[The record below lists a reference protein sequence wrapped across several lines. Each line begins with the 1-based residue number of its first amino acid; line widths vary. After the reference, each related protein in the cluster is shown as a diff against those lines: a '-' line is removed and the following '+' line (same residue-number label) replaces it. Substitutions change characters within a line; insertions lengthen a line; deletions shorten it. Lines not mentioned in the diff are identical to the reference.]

1 MDNYQL
7 PASKVKF
14 SIDPEAVSDLEVG
27 ESTLKGMREV
37 LNNFTDQYGP
47 FISMKSYS
55 SMYPYYEMV
64 GITFNETVINL
75 LTSAIAVMIV
85 LFLLLPPGPS
95 FLAVISVLLADVCIL
110 AWIPLTG
117 LNLNAITSTC
127 MVMSVGIA
135 VDFSSHV
142 THAFV
147 ETDGQGKTGG
157 ERAALAVTRMG
168 RSLTTSAFTT
178 FLSVLMLS
186 TVNVPSNRTF
196 FTMMT
201 GVVIYGMIFG
211 LLFLPVLL
219 SLFNPKYVQPV
230 ELQSPTTPLPPGEEA
245 VLLEKTRNRGVKRH
259 HRHRKMDNRPV
270 VRSESESEDEKHKEK
285 PISRNEEVKPEA
297 EAISDSSSEF
307 EDARSYDSSGS
318 RLLREI
324 EMVALDP
331 LPVEEVSVENQPAD
345 LKKESEVR
353 LIHEPSAK
361 KESKQVLKTEM
372 EKDSPSVNKNTSIKK
387 VDPAALK
394 KFHRPRDIVKQE
406 AISDSES
413 DEVPQQPKDGDSE
426 AKSTESGLWSYV
438 RSFF

>member
-1 MDNYQL
+1 MSNYQI
-7 PASKVKF
+7 PASKVRF
-14 SIDPEAVSDLEVG
+14 SIDPVAVSDLEVG
-27 ESTLKGMREV
+27 EATLLGMRDV
-37 LNNFTDQYGP
+37 LQNFTDQYGP
-47 FISMKSYS
+47 FISMTSYS

-75 LTSAIAVMIV
+75 LTSALAVMIV

-147 ETDGQGKTGG
+147 ETDGKGKTGG
-157 ERAALAVTRMG
+157 ERASLAVTRMG

-178 FLSVLMLS
+178 FLSVFMLS

-201 GVVIYGMIFG
+201 GVVIYGMAFG
-211 LLFLPVLL
+211 LLFLPILL
-219 SLFNPKYVQPV
+219 SFFNPKYVEPV
-230 ELQSPTTPLPPGEEA
+230 ELNSPMTPLPPGEEA
-245 VLLEKTRNRGVKRH
+245 VLLEKTRSRGVRRH
-259 HRHRKMDNRPV
+259 HRHTKQENVKDKERLKGEV
-270 VRSESESEDEKHKEK
+270 IVKSESENEGVVKSESKKAMKH
-285 PISRNEEVKPEA
+285 EEPVA
-297 EAISDSSSEF
+297 EAISDSSSDF

-318 RLLREI
+318 KLLREV

-331 LPVEEVSVENQPAD
+331 LPVDEASVEYQSSD
-345 LKKESEVR
+345 LRETSEVR
-353 LIHEPSAK
+353 LVPET
-361 KESKQVLKTEM
+361 KESV
-372 EKDSPSVNKNTSIKK
+372 KNTSVVSTSTSIKR
-387 VDPAALK
+387 VDPSALK

-406 AISDSES
+406 AISD
-413 DEVPQQPKDGDSE
+413 GDSE
-426 AKSTESGLWSYV
+426 DEPEPEPPKDSVSESNSKEGLWSLV
-438 RSFF
+438 RSFL